1 MATNKNIT
9 RLKKVQADAKK
20 LKAKNPKLTHIEAV
34 KKAWA
39 MQPKVTV
46 QKSNIKRKK
55 IGALPN
61 TFTGNILGVGFK
73 VHHQFD
79 IYGDVTSII
88 EDVKNGDL
96 IIKIDGKGN
105 AADKANLFIYFIENR
120 TKDVLTSS
128 QKTRI
133 KSFVSNLTN
142 EVKMFNSGKKKTIKK
157 MPLKIVKQK
166 NKIVVKKIPTKK
178 QTGVSNRRYDIM
190 KQAMTPGKR
199 VTSWG
204 TTYYES
210 RANRSD
216 KGKLL
221 GVETIGSVMAKGKS
235 ILIEKLGKL
244 EAKKF
249 VAKKISDKRKLQKEI
264 TTTKTQLRKFL

>member
-157 MPLKIVKQK
+157 MPLKIEKQK
-166 NKIVVKKIPTKK
+166 NKIVVKKMPTKK
-178 QTGVSNRRYDIM
+178 QTGISNRRYDIM